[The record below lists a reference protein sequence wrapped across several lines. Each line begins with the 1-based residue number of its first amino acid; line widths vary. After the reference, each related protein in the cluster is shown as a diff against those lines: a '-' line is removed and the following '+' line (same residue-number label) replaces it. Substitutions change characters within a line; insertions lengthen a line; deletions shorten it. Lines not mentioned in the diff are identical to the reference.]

1 MSFLFLIL
9 SLLGTAGG
17 VPFTPPPLLVGDEL
31 YLVTDNGIATCV
43 DAKTGQE
50 LCRRDWAV
58 IIPLRRLMPTERF
71 TF

>member
-1 MSFLFLIL
+1 MGVVMLRSESVWRLDR
-9 SLLGTAGG
+9 G
-17 VPFTPPPLLVGDEL
+17 VPLTPSPLLVGDEL

-50 LCRRDWAV
+50 LWRDWAAT
-58 IIPLRRLMPTERF
+58 IPLRRLMPTEKF